1 MSRVMSELFDG
12 KSFRVA
18 FLPRMIS
25 SPLSR
30 RQFIATTGAASLGL
44 ATGSIAAPTFKTK
57 IFKAKIIGKPDEKT
71 CRDLKDAGFD
81 GVEVSHIFTDETE
94 AKQARELVE
103 KTGLK
108 VHSVLR
114 GWAEF
119 NSDDTAKADASRVV
133 TENALRTANWLGA
146 ETILL
151 VPCRVDTKLNPAPQP
166 WEFDIEFDEK
176 TGHVSRV
183 AKGDN
188 APFAR
193 YIEAQNKATDRS
205 KVYVKQLI
213 PLAEKLNV
221 IIGLENV
228 WNNLWVRPDLYKNF
242 VASFDHPFVKAY
254 YDVGNHVKYIIPVHD
269 WIHTLG
275 SLVKKIHIKDY
286 QLSEDQHSGKF
297 VHPRDGSIDW
307 PKMRQALDDVGYN
320 GWITV
325 EDGGL
330 PLPEFAA
337 RLDKIIAGV

>member
-1 MSRVMSELFDG
+1 MSTF
-12 KSFRVA
+12 
-18 FLPRMIS
+18 S
-25 SPLSR
+25 SPFDR
-30 RQFIATTGAASLGL
+30 RQFLATAGAASLSLLSPVAGR
-44 ATGSIAAPTFKTK
+44 AATFKTVIK
-57 IFKAKIIGKPDEKT
+57 KAKIIGKPEEKAL
-71 CRDLKDAGFD
+71 RDLKAAGFD
-81 GVEVSHIFTDETE
+81 GVEVSYLFDDETE
-94 AKQARELVE
+94 ACKARELVE
-103 KTGLK
+103 GIGLK

-119 NSDDTAKADASRVV
+119 NSDDAGQVSSSYAV
-133 TENALRTANWLGA
+133 TEKALRTAHWLGA

-151 VPCRVDTKLNPAPQP
+151 VPCRVGGVGIVMPQP

-183 AKGDN
+183 VKGDN

-193 YIEAQNKATDRS
+193 YIAAQNKATDTSREQ
-205 KVYVKQLI
+205 VKKLI

-242 VASFDHPFVKAY
+242 VGSFDHPFVRAY
-254 YDVGNHVKYIIPVHD
+254 YDVGNHVKYLVPVHD

-275 SLVKKIHIKDY
+275 GLIKKIHIKDY
-286 QLSEDQHSGKF
+286 ALAPDNHSGKF

-325 EDGGL
+325 EDNGL
-330 PLPEFAA
+330 PLPEFTA